1 VLQIWCVG
9 GAIGDNG
16 GREGIKAIG
25 GSSLGAMDKPMNS
38 DFPSSQDMSL
48 AHLRDGIDKLL
59 AGMAAVDA
67 LAAAV
72 DTCGDLTEILDLLR
86 QEATS
91 VVELAHLSLHLSC
104 LGEERWEDLIGLPLP
119 EAVEQRLK
127 GAVATG
133 MQWGTL
139 QVVEEEGFW
148 GVVVPLTVSGKA
160 VATINFARHDRP
172 YQPEDLRLCSLVG
185 RYLAAAIAR
194 VEYVAQLD
202 HLARSL
208 HQEQQ
213 RFDHLLTSVLPADV
227 AAELKQHGRVK
238 PVFYESASLLLID
251 FHSNFAKT
259 AAHLSPE
266 ELVYELEYCFAYF
279 DKVIEKYNLEKL
291 RSFSDTY
298 VCLGGIPTP
307 NRTHAIDAVLAALEM
322 QIFMY
327 LRKAYKMKNEL
338 PYWDVRICINAG
350 PLLAGVIAQGK
361 FAYDVWGE
369 AANAAAHMQVWGVP
383 GKINVSSTALKSLE
397 EFFDFERRTVR
408 AGGAR
413 EELYLVQR
421 IKPNLS
427 VDPGGLLPNDDF
439 IKLYLS
445 LQDEGF
451 AVPSFCQWRYS

>member
-1 VLQIWCVG
+1 
-9 GAIGDNG
+9 
-16 GREGIKAIG
+16 
-25 GSSLGAMDKPMNS
+25 MNS

-48 AHLRDGIDKLL
+48 AHLRDGMDELL
-59 AGMAAVDA
+59 AGMAAVDT
-67 LAAAV
+67 LAAAI
-72 DTCGDLTEILDLLR
+72 DTCGDLAEILDVLR
-86 QEATS
+86 QQATS

-104 LGEERWEDLIGLPLP
+104 LGEERWEDLLGSPLA
-119 EAVEQRLK
+119 EAPGQRLK
-127 GAVATG
+127 GAVMTA
-133 MQWGTL
+133 MQSGTL

-148 GVVVPLTVSGKA
+148 GVVVPLTVSGRA
-160 VATINFARHDRP
+160 VATMNFARYHHA
-172 YQPEDLRLCSLVG
+172 YQPYEVRLCSLVG
-185 RYLAAAIAR
+185 RYLAGAIAR
-194 VEYVAQLD
+194 VECLAQLD
-202 HLARSL
+202 HLERSL

-213 RFDHLLTSVLPADV
+213 RFDNLLTSVLPADV

-238 PVFYESASLLLID
+238 PVFYESAALLLID

-307 NRTHAIDAVLAALEM
+307 NRTHTIDAVLAALEM

-327 LRKAYKMKNEL
+327 LRKAYKTKNEL
-338 PYWDVRICINAG
+338 SYWDVRICINAG

-383 GKINVSSTALKSLE
+383 GRINVSPTALKSLE

-421 IKPNLS
+421 IKPSLS

-445 LQDEGF
+445 LQDEGL